1 MNLVHRHL
9 PESTR
14 NDYQTLA
21 GQARRVSICF
31 NEGLRIW
38 TIGRKARQSY
48 FGALI
53 RLSPNGYLLHST
65 TEQGNRSLQSF
76 AIDRSHEDHEASLTI
91 LGRAR
96 EGQNYCPTNIHDS
109 LFGSANFEGGGKG
122 EGLILHASLAVSPL
136 PKLTLPPQNEG
147 RAEKRE
153 ARPSNQPASIFSS
166 FPFVAIQQVRT

>member
-9 PESTR
+9 QESTR
-14 NDYQTLA
+14 NYSQTLA
-21 GQARRVSICF
+21 GQARWVSICL

-122 EGLILHASLAVSPL
+122 EGLILHASLAVSL
-136 PKLTLPPQNEG
+136 PKLTLPHHIM
-147 RAEKRE
+147 RE
-153 ARPSNQPASIFSS
+153 ERKNARRGQATNQQAFFRVSNL
-166 FPFVAIQQVRT
+166 